1 MIEKILDE
9 TSSLIGIPAKTD
21 KYKRKPSTNAAT
33 NDHRKKRR
41 RLAVSS
47 ETAVPKSS
55 DPQKLAA
62 SNRLKTIRSPSRTSR
77 KHGKRRSSQ
86 TDGHR
91 RWVYSARDC
100 SRFIDTFMV
109 ASYNILGVENA
120 LKHPDLYHRVPSK
133 FLDWSFRKELICNAI
148 KFYNAGILCL
158 QEVDRFNDLDELF
171 QNYGYKGVYK
181 ARTGEANDGCAV
193 FWIDK
198 LFSLLHQETIEFQSF
213 GLRNNVAQL
222 CVLKMNKSKSKSK
235 TSRSFVIGNIHVLFN
250 PNRGDIKLGQVRLFL
265 EKAHSL
271 SQRWGN
277 IPVIIAGD
285 LNSIPKSAM
294 YQFLA
299 SSELDIQLHDRRKIS
314 GQLDFSSS
322 HGAFRFCS
330 GGTKWSNV
338 STSKSFGW
346 SDEEI
351 RIASGSEN
359 VTRLQHQLK
368 LSSAYYGI
376 PGSYKTRDTN
386 GEPLAT
392 SFHSKFLGTV
402 DYIWHSEK
410 LAPVRVLETLP
421 VDALKRTGGLP
432 NEKWGSDHLALV
444 CELAFD
450 DDENDS

>member
-1 MIEKILDE
+1 MIEISLHE
-9 TSSLIGIPAKTD
+9 TMDIRAKTE
-21 KYKRKPSTNAAT
+21 KNKPKPSTNSAH
-33 NDHRKKRR
+33 NHHRKKRR

-47 ETAVPKSS
+47 ETTISTSS
-55 DPQKLAA
+55 EPQKLAA
-62 SNRLKTIRSPSRTSR
+62 SNRLNPIRSPSRASR
-77 KHGKRRSSQ
+77 KHEKRSSSQ

-100 SRFIDTFMV
+100 SKFIDKIMV

-120 LKHPDLYHRVPSK
+120 SKHPDLYHRLPSK
-133 FLDWSFRKELICNAI
+133 FLDWSFRKELIGNAI

-158 QEVDRFNDLDELF
+158 QEVDRFNDLNELF
-171 QNYGYKGVYK
+171 HNYGYKGVYK
-181 ARTGEANDGCAV
+181 ARTGEASDGCAV
-193 FWIDK
+193 FWINK
-198 LFSLLHQETIEFQSF
+198 LFSLLHQEAIEFQSF

-271 SQRWGN
+271 AQRWGN

-285 LNSIPKSAM
+285 MNSIPKSAV

-330 GGTKWSNV
+330 EGTKWSNV
-338 STSKSFGW
+338 SALRSFRW

-351 RIASGSEN
+351 RNASGSEN
-359 VTRLQHQLK
+359 VTHLQHHLK
-368 LSSAYYGI
+368 LYSAYSGV
-376 PGSYKTRDTN
+376 PGNCKTRDTN
-386 GEPLAT
+386 GEPLVT
-392 SFHSKFLGTV
+392 SFHSKFMGTV

-444 CELAFD
+444 CELAFND
-450 DDENDS
+450 DGNMT